1 MIGFAQLL
9 GRYRTA
15 VEEGSEH
22 RLPPLNPPA
31 TEQDLVDAEQA
42 LGHTLPEEVRE
53 LWSVSNGGES
63 LFNEDFYPVSR
74 FVEHT
79 EETKLHWANALAEF
93 IRPGKEG
100 AVPPGEYVTVA
111 HTDASMVTV
120 DLDGPG
126 PHPVRGIDL
135 TFMSG
140 PAWQALA
147 PSLEAFAR
155 FWVDMAEAGYMKL
168 LHPRHLEYGY
178 TVVRRE
184 CIEDAQPIARRYG
197 IVHLV

>member
-1 MIGFAQLL
+1 VIGFAELVR
-9 GRYRTA
+9 RYRTA

-31 TEQDLVDAEQA
+31 SEADLVAAEEA
-42 LGHTLPEEVRE
+42 LGQTLPEEVRE

-63 LFNEDFYPVSR
+63 LLHEDFYPVSQ

-93 IRPGKEG
+93 IEPGKDG
-100 AVPPGEYVTVA
+100 AVPPGEFVAVA
-111 HTDASMVTV
+111 HIDAGMVTV
-120 DLDGPG
+120 DLGGPG

-140 PAWQALA
+140 PAWEPLA

-168 LHPRHLEYGY
+168 LGPPHLAFGY

-184 CIEDAQPIARRYG
+184 CIEDAQPIARRYD